1 MSVVIYPVCKGQV
14 HISNDKSDSTNTVF
28 LADPAIF
35 VYDNMYYLYG
45 TSGHDPDQGFEVYT
59 STDMQSW
66 ESPEGATNGYALRKE
81 DVFGG
86 KGFWAPQVFHYEG
99 KFYMAYTANE
109 HIAIAVA
116 DSPIGPFKQKEK
128 KALSAPVKQIDPFV
142 FMDDKGA
149 LYYVFHTHY
158 SDNQVSPRRT
168 AIVQAG
174 FEKSTNQEEILGI
187 EKKSFRFLQKKH
199 NRGY

>member
-1 MSVVIYPVCKGQV
+1 
-14 HISNDKSDSTNTVF
+14 
-28 LADPAIF
+28 
-35 VYDNMYYLYG
+35 
-45 TSGHDPDQGFEVYT
+45 
-59 STDMQSW
+59 
-66 ESPEGATNGYALRKE
+66 
-81 DVFGG
+81 
-86 KGFWAPQVFHYEG
+86 

-116 DSPIGPFKQKEK
+116 DSPIGPFKQKEE

-187 EKKSFRFLQKKH
+187 EKKSFRFFQKKH